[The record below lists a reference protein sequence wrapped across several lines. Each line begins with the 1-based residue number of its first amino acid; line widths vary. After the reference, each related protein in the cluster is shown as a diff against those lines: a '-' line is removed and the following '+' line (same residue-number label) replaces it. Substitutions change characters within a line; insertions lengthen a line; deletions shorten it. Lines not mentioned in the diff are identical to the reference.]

1 MVAQGKAIAGG
12 VVMMTAGAV
21 VLSATLLAM
30 NGKIHRADKV
40 RREILAD
47 MSVKKKKKP
56 PVKKKIQRRKPP
68 PKRSRPSR
76 APRPT
81 IASDLGGLGGGVPMF
96 SANVSNLS
104 DELGIGKSFTQA
116 KVMTA
121 DAVDRLPE
129 LRPGN
134 PQPKYPSRARAKG
147 VEGSVLLRFVVAAD
161 GSVRSVNI
169 IESDPEGVFDE
180 AVLDVAREWTF
191 ELALYKGQPV
201 QMTFEMPLAFRL
213 N

>member
-96 SANVSNLS
+96 SANVVNRRFTHEQVIAARVLCNAIKTHCVSAEVNTFARHQSNLGLLLEEFQS
-104 DELGIGKSFTQA
+104 DDA
-116 KVMTA
+116 KA
-121 DAVDRLPE
+121 HDDDAEVD
-129 LRPGN
+129 
-134 PQPKYPSRARAKG
+134 
-147 VEGSVLLRFVVAAD
+147 
-161 GSVRSVNI
+161 
-169 IESDPEGVFDE
+169 
-180 AVLDVAREWTF
+180 
-191 ELALYKGQPV
+191 
-201 QMTFEMPLAFRL
+201 
-213 N
+213 